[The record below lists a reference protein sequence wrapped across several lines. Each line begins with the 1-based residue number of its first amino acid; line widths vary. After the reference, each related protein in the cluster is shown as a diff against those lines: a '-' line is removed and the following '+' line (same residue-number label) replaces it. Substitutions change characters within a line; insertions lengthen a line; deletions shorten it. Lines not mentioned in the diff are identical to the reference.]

1 MTTQSKH
8 LAWQDRWA
16 YGLFWSWNIIFVA
29 FMVLG
34 FAPRLLP
41 ELLTAYQEG
50 QITGVYILAG
60 VGLSLVPVAASLIG
74 YFLLRRKPAS
84 LFALGY
90 VVEGPLM
97 ALLAVRLF
105 LIRQSTPSIDFLLIA
120 AGLGMAVF
128 IWQLLVPYIQRGEA
142 VLGSLR
148 LVGLTVM
155 LVVSLYAAVWI
166 AFYAVPIAGEFF
178 KWLWRTLTDLAGF
191 WRGAVEFVKSL
202 INQGWAWIPFIVLG
216 IVLALFTATLFV
228 LAPLSVPIL
237 AVRAWLRQFQVIK
250 ERSSWLQPT
259 ALSTLTVGG
268 LVVITV
274 LINVQPQ
281 RAVFELLQEAPT
293 SAQERQALIAQADTI
308 RQGLL
313 NAYLAPYRYISAVGE
328 VNHVRELYKT
338 TFSLSH
344 ANALRVQQLYE
355 IVTRPLLYEP
365 VHPPEYLDTWEP
377 IAFRRDPQEAAEL
390 YQRFFDEPI
399 IEGERETI
407 IDAVRSTWQGS
418 QAEIAWQAVDDREI
432 YLEQQEITVTENG
445 DWAEIE
451 IFETYRNQTHVRQE
465 VVYYFNL
472 PESAVITGVWL
483 GNTPERSQRFEYIVA
498 PRGAA
503 QQIYREQFIVQR
515 DPALLEQIGPR
526 QYRLRIFPV
535 EPKISRYDAA
545 TARSIVEEARPL
557 YLWFT
562 YQVFAEAN
570 TWPLPQ
576 LAFHR
581 NIFWDQDT
589 VRVLNGKVQAASPEN
604 WLPESLP
611 ASELISAQAHR
622 VDFPNGKSVLA
633 TPQETSDVPPLPEN
647 LRLAVVLDRSRSMV
661 QHTDQTEAA
670 VAQFMQFA
678 SAGQP
683 VDLYLASSPF
693 SGEAPAKMAMLDFD
707 PNQVVYFGGQN
718 AAELLAQF
726 SGLRA
731 GQKYDAVFV
740 LTDSSGYELGQSAVD
755 VPSLEAPL
763 WVIHLGGKLPL
774 GYDDETLEAIQAS
787 GGGIAESVD
796 EALQRMAFN
805 LQTSN
810 SNAITDLSDGY
821 VWQVLPTNQ
830 LDSSIDSAAE
840 FTPLAARY
848 LILSEMQQQR
858 GELEQLAVL
867 DQLHTLAHQA
877 GIVTPYS
884 SMIVLVNQAQRR
896 QLAEDSSQA
905 DRFEREYE
913 EAAETTAPEQPPL
926 TGVPEPEE
934 WLLLGLAA
942 AFLAIY
948 AYRLRLA
955 K

>member
-1 MTTQSKH
+1 MS
-8 LAWQDRWA
+8 
-16 YGLFWSWNIIFVA
+16 
-29 FMVLG
+29 
-34 FAPRLLP
+34 
-41 ELLTAYQEG
+41 
-50 QITGVYILAG
+50 G

-74 YFLLRRKPAS
+74 YFWLRRKPAS

-128 IWQLLVPYIQRGEA
+128 IWQLLVPHIQRGEA
-142 VLGSLR
+142 ILGSLR

-191 WRGAVEFVKSL
+191 WRGVVDFFRMFL
-202 INQGWAWIPFIVLG
+202 DQGWAWIPFTLLG
-216 IVLALFTATLFV
+216 IVLGLFTATLFV

-237 AVRAWLRQFQVIK
+237 AVRAWLRQFSVMK
-250 ERSSWLQPT
+250 ELSSWLFPA
-259 ALSTLTVGG
+259 ALSILTVGTIA
-268 LVVITV
+268 VITV
-274 LINVQPQ
+274 LINNQPQ
-281 RAVFELLQEAPT
+281 RAVFELLQEAPA
-293 SAQERQALIAQADTI
+293 SAQERQALIAQAEAI

-313 NAYLAPYRYISAVGE
+313 NAYLASYRYISAVGE
-328 VNHVRELYKT
+328 VNHVRDLYQN
-338 TFSLSH
+338 TFSLSQ
-344 ANALRVQQLYE
+344 ANALRVQKLYE

-407 IDAVRSTWQGS
+407 VDAVRSTWQGS

-432 YLEQQEITVTENG
+432 HLEQQEITVTENG

-451 IFETYRNQTHVRQE
+451 IFETYRNQTYVRQE

-483 GNTPERSQRFEYIVA
+483 GNSPERSERFEYIVA

-503 QQIYREQFIVQR
+503 QQIYREQLIVQR

-545 TARSIVEEARPL
+545 TARSITEDARPL

-576 LAFHR
+576 LAFQR

-589 VRVLNGKVQAASPEN
+589 ARMLNGKVQAANSEN

-611 ASELISAQAHR
+611 TSKLITAQAHR
-622 VDFPNGKSVLA
+622 ADFPNGKSVLA
-633 TPQETSDVPPLPEN
+633 IPQETAEVPSLPEN
-647 LRLAVVLDRSRSMV
+647 LRLAVVLDRSRSMA
-661 QHTDQTEAA
+661 QQTDQTEAA
-670 VAQFMQFA
+670 LAQFMEFA

-683 VDLYLASSPF
+683 VDLYLASSAF
-693 SGEAPAKMAMLDFD
+693 SGEAPAKMAMVNFD
-707 PNQVVYFGGQN
+707 PNRVVYFGGQN

-726 SGLRA
+726 SGLSE
-731 GQKYDAVFV
+731 GQIYDSVFV
-740 LTDSSGYELGQSAVD
+740 LTDATGYELGQSAVD
-755 VPSLEAPL
+755 VPAMEAPL

-774 GYDDETLEAIQAS
+774 GYDDETLKVIQAS
-787 GGGIAESVD
+787 GGGIAESVN
-796 EALQRMAFN
+796 EALARMAFN
-805 LQTSN
+805 LQNSS

-821 VWQVLPTNQ
+821 VWQVLPTDQ
-830 LDSSIDSAAE
+830 IDTSFETAAE

-848 LILSEMQQQR
+848 MILGEMQQQR

-867 DQLHTLAHQA
+867 DQLHTLARQA

-884 SMIVLVNQAQRR
+884 SMIVLVNQQQRR
-896 QLAEDSSQA
+896 QLTEDSLQA

-948 AYRLRLA
+948 AYRLKLA
-955 K
+955 R